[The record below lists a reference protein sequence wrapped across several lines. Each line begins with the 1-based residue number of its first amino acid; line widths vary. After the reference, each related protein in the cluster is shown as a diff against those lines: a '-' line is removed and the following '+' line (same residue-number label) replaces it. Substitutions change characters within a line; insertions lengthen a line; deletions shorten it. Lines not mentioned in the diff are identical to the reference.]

1 MLVDTHC
8 HVFREYYDDIDEVV
22 RRAKD
27 AGIKA
32 IIVNGV
38 DRKSNEEI
46 LELVKKY
53 DIVYGAL
60 GIQPEEVNN
69 CSDDDIVFIEE
80 HINDDKIVAIGEI
93 GLDYHYECDKELQ
106 KSVFLKQL
114 EIAEKYGK
122 PVIIHSRDCINE
134 TYNILKECN
143 LKGIMHCYGG
153 SVEMAHMF
161 NKIGFLLGIGG
172 IATFK
177 NAVKIVDVIKEI
189 DLEYIV
195 LETDSPYLSP
205 EPYRGKRNEPANV
218 KVIAEK
224 IADIKGIEYKD
235 LCDAIG
241 SNVLSLFDKHLDL

>member
-27 AGIKA
+27 ARIKA

-122 PVIIHSRDCINE
+122 PVIIHSRDCIN
-134 TYNILKECN
+134 
-143 LKGIMHCYGG
+143 
-153 SVEMAHMF
+153 
-161 NKIGFLLGIGG
+161 
-172 IATFK
+172 
-177 NAVKIVDVIKEI
+177 
-189 DLEYIV
+189 
-195 LETDSPYLSP
+195 
-205 EPYRGKRNEPANV
+205 
-218 KVIAEK
+218 
-224 IADIKGIEYKD
+224 
-235 LCDAIG
+235 
-241 SNVLSLFDKHLDL
+241 